1 MKSSQLP
8 LAKLLILL
16 AALTALAPLA
26 IDTYLPAIP
35 TMAISFA
42 TSIHDV
48 ELSLSLF
55 LAGFSAGQ
63 LLGGPISDHFGRRH
77 TIFIGL
83 LIFALGTL
91 GIILSTTLTQLLIF
105 RVIEAFGGGMTIVNS
120 GAIIRDISSGKDS
133 ARNLSHMALIMMLA
147 PLLAPMIGSTILH
160 FSNWHS
166 IFIFLLAYTL
176 IITVFIYQN
185 IPETRRAHPH
195 KISAFQR
202 YLLVLK
208 HRQALGYIFSLCFAY
223 GGMFTFITA
232 SPSLY
237 MGYFGISEA
246 VYPFL
251 FGANIVS
258 MIFANR
264 LNVMLLKHYS
274 SEQLLSLGQVIQ
286 LSTATM
292 LLTYI
297 TLSPDLSLPILV
309 GLIMLFVG
317 AQSFI
322 VSNATSS
329 TIEFFPHNSG
339 TASALLGATGF
350 ATGALAGTVVGLLG
364 DGTPFPMAA
373 IMLACI
379 VSGISLRFLVQRY

>member
-1 MKSSQLP
+1 
-8 LAKLLILL
+8 
-16 AALTALAPLA
+16 
-26 IDTYLPAIP
+26 
-35 TMAISFA
+35 
-42 TSIHDV
+42 
-48 ELSLSLF
+48 
-55 LAGFSAGQ
+55 
-63 LLGGPISDHFGRRH
+63 
-77 TIFIGL
+77 
-83 LIFALGTL
+83 
-91 GIILSTTLTQLLIF
+91 
-105 RVIEAFGGGMTIVNS
+105 
-120 GAIIRDISSGKDS
+120 
-133 ARNLSHMALIMMLA
+133 
-147 PLLAPMIGSTILH
+147 
-160 FSNWHS
+160 
-166 IFIFLLAYTL
+166 
-176 IITVFIYQN
+176 
-185 IPETRRAHPH
+185 
-195 KISAFQR
+195 
-202 YLLVLK
+202 
-208 HRQALGYIFSLCFAY
+208 
-223 GGMFTFITA
+223 
-232 SPSLY
+232 
-237 MGYFGISEA
+237 
-246 VYPFL
+246 
-251 FGANIVS
+251 

-309 GLIMLFVG
+309 GMIMLFVG

-322 VSNATSS
+322 VSNANSS